1 LKLAAMAAVRD
12 LQMPDGEVRR
22 AQRGSDSAEPV
33 IRPGLVEHQITAQ
46 DEIEITHFGAPLIV
60 DDFSMIL
67 CATMRS
73 SPPRAAIRGKAA
85 PKIKAT
91 PAAAEEPVSVGAV
104 VEWIRERIRRGRL
117 VPGQRLVEADIM
129 RELSASRSR
138 VREALQRLS
147 TEGLVTIEE
156 FRGASVKQFSRDEIR
171 QIYRARMALEAQA
184 ARDFAESDAADL
196 KRRLASV
203 QQELNALEHT
213 GDHERFARLNDE
225 WHRLIIQGSGNSYIA
240 MFVERLRVPIYR
252 LLFSTFYSA
261 QRIDRANAD
270 HRRITEA
277 ILAGRGKDAER
288 FMREHIEAGLKALES
303 IEIE

>member
-1 LKLAAMAAVRD
+1 
-12 LQMPDGEVRR
+12 
-22 AQRGSDSAEPV
+22 
-33 IRPGLVEHQITAQ
+33 
-46 DEIEITHFGAPLIV
+46 
-60 DDFSMIL
+60 MIL
-67 CATMRS
+67 CATMPS
-73 SPPRAAIRGKAA
+73 STSRAAVRGKAA
-85 PKIKAT
+85 SRAKVP
-91 PAAAEEPVSVGAV
+91 PASAEEPVSVSAV
-104 VEWIRERIRRGRL
+104 VEWIRDRIRRGRL

-171 QIYRARMALEAQA
+171 QIYRARMALEGLA
-184 ARDFAESDAADL
+184 ARDFAESEAVDL
-196 KRRLASV
+196 KRRFASV

-225 WHRLIIQGSGNSYIA
+225 WHHLIIEGSGNSYIA

-261 QRIDRANAD
+261 QRIDRANAG
-270 HRRITEA
+270 HRRISEA
-277 ILAGRGKDAER
+277 ILAGRGKEAER
-288 FMREHIEAGLKALES
+288 LMREHIEEGLEALGEHRDRIVAVIGSPRAVSKANLPATGSVDARGMLAIVQHRDLWRRIELERA
-303 IEIE
+303 

>member
-1 LKLAAMAAVRD
+1 
-12 LQMPDGEVRR
+12 
-22 AQRGSDSAEPV
+22 
-33 IRPGLVEHQITAQ
+33 
-46 DEIEITHFGAPLIV
+46 
-60 DDFSMIL
+60 
-67 CATMRS
+67 MRT
-73 SPPRAAIRGKAA
+73 SPPRTSIRGKAA
-85 PKIKAT
+85 PKAKPQ

-104 VEWIRERIRRGRL
+104 IEWIRERIRRGRL

-171 QIYRARMALEAQA
+171 QIYRARMALEGQA
-184 ARDFAESDAADL
+184 ARDFAEADAADL
-196 KRRLASV
+196 KRRFANV

-225 WHRLIIQGSGNSYIA
+225 WHRLIIQGSGNGYIA

-261 QRIDRANAD
+261 NRIDRANAG

-277 ILAGRGKDAER
+277 ILAGRGKEAER
-288 FMREHIEAGLKALES
+288 LMREHIEEGLEALES